1 MSGSWEKSPIDVLI
15 AQPISGWE
23 QVDYEWHENQLNFM
37 LNMPK
42 ELKVARIKFPEP
54 IIDGSREKAKQT
66 AISNGAH
73 WLFFCDTDL
82 QIPPDTLQ
90 RLISHDKDIVGGLYV
105 RRHNP
110 PFNEMLKFRQDGL
123 PGIEPI
129 RDGAYVPGSL
139 VECDAIAT
147 GCMLIRTDVFEK
159 IPPWK
164 LTIDGQNANPAHF
177 LWTENRLPN
186 GMSEDF
192 AFCVKA
198 RQAGVRIFCDTS
210 IICKHKGPLKLLPSG
225 NNGIN
230 LEFGGQ

>member
-1 MSGSWEKSPIDVLI
+1 MSGSWERSPCDVLI
-15 AQPISGWE
+15 AHHISGWE
-23 QVDYEWHENQLNFM
+23 LLDYEWHENQLQFM
-37 LNMPK
+37 LNLPK
-42 ELKVARIKFPEP
+42 ELKVARYKFPEP
-54 IIDGSREKAKQT
+54 IIDGSRDKAKDM
-66 AISNGAH
+66 AIQNGAR
-73 WLFFCDTDL
+73 WLFFHDTDL

-90 RLISHDKDIVGGLYV
+90 RLMSHNLDMVGGLYV

-110 PFNEMLKFRQDGL
+110 PFNEMLRFRTDGL

-129 RDGAYVPGSL
+129 RDGNYQPGSL
-139 VECDAIAT
+139 VECDAVAT
-147 GCMLIRTDVFEK
+147 GCLLIKTEVFER

-164 LTIDGQNANPAHF
+164 LIIDDQPTKPTHF

-192 AFCVKA
+192 AFCVRA
-198 RQAGVRIFCDTS
+198 RQAGVKVFCDTS